1 MGLLGKF
8 TMLRAE
14 TSALDAIDAEV
25 ARLEAAC
32 AAADAEALRLESLRP
47 DVLLTGTEGEL
58 RQHDEAAGRCRRE
71 VEQATARLDAL
82 AHERAARESLD
93 SEQRDMAERQAR
105 HEAGVKAQAEER
117 RLLRAY
123 EPAAAKLADILRGI
137 ATARE
142 TMDRANADLPEDA
155 KQLET
160 AEPSNAV
167 AAVPEQRFG
176 LTEMWFAATGE
187 PLGPSRPSGIAG
199 AFKRAVRG
207 FGYGSPIP
215 GTGRPGQP
223 HQPFLSRVALPRSAD
238 LSDGYHWRGSEAR
251 PKPLTADQE
260 AILRYHG
267 ILQ

>member
-1 MGLLGKF
+1 MKLLAPFKL
-8 TMLRAE
+8 LRA
-14 TSALDAIDAEV
+14 ADVPLDAFDAEV
-25 ARLEAAC
+25 ARLEAAR
-32 AAADAEALRLESLRP
+32 AAADVEALRLESLRP
-47 DVLLTGTEGEL
+47 GVLLTGSNDEL

-71 VEQATARLDAL
+71 VEQALARLDAL
-82 AHERAARESLD
+82 ASERTVRASLD
-93 SEQRDMAERQAR
+93 AEQRDAVERKAR
-105 HEAGVKAQAEER
+105 HEAGVKAQTEER

-142 TMDRANADLPEDA
+142 TMDRANADLPEGA
-155 KQLET
+155 KLET

-176 LTEMWFAATGE
+176 LTEMWFTATGE

-207 FGYGSPIP
+207 FGYGLPIP

-223 HQPFLSRVALPRSAD
+223 HVPLLSRIALPRSAD
-238 LSDGYHWRGSEAR
+238 LSEGFHWRGSETK
-251 PKPLTADQE
+251 PTPLTADE
-260 AILRYHG
+260 LAILRFHG
-267 ILQ
+267 LRT

>member
-1 MGLLGKF
+1 MKLLAPFKL
-8 TMLRAE
+8 LRA
-14 TSALDAIDAEV
+14 ADAPLDAFDAEV
-25 ARLEAAC
+25 ARLEAAR

-47 DVLLTGTEGEL
+47 NVLLTGSNAEL
-58 RQHDEAAGRCRRE
+58 ATHDDAAGRCRRE

-82 AHERAARESLD
+82 ASERTVRASLD
-93 SEQRDMAERQAR
+93 AEQRTAVERKAR
-105 HEAGVKAQAEER
+105 HEVGVKAQAEER

-142 TMDRANADLPEDA
+142 TMDRANADLPEGA
-155 KQLET
+155 KLET

-223 HQPFLSRVALPRSAD
+223 HQPFVSRIALPRSAD
-238 LSDGYHWRGSEAR
+238 IDDGFLWRGDETK
-251 PKPLTADQE
+251 PQPLTADE
-260 AILRYHG
+260 LAILRFHG
-267 ILQ
+267 LRT